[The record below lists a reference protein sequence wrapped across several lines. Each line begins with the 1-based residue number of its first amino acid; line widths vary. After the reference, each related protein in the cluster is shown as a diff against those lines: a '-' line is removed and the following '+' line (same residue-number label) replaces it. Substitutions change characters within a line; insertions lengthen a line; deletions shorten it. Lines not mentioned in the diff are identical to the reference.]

1 MISWRRAPS
10 QATSLRVPESIITA
24 PFAVA
29 LIPDSPNVASGTA
42 VVTGASTESNSTIG
56 TVLQRALK
64 MRILGNNREGAD
76 HSDKSLVEDSNSVDR
91 RR

>member
-10 QATSLRVPESIITA
+10 QGTRLRVPESIITA

-42 VVTGASTESNSTIG
+42 RVIRASTESNSTIG
-56 TVLQRALK
+56 AVLKRVLK
-64 MRILGNNREGAD
+64 MRILGTNREGAD
-76 HSDKSLVEDSNSVDR
+76 HSDKSLVKIAIP
-91 RR
+91 